1 MSRPIERIL
10 TEGSFGYENYQP
22 TLVTNNAPKESD
34 EAGRFGASVDS
45 MQYLIGSA
53 LEFGSESAGFE
64 NLSAYF
70 ATVRSKNKAEL
81 EEYQRVTFKDSKIF
95 DGDDDSSNNFSKYL
109 FDLIVIDGA
118 SMVAT
123 GLAAM
128 GATALTGGG
137 AAGVMA
143 AMVGASGASFL
154 LNSGETFAESVEA
167 VGKKNV
173 DKGLVLGASLIM
185 AALDAAV
192 PLKVAGAVSKTLRG
206 KLNAASAKQ
215 LGKDSI
221 LWRATKQA
229 VKGSFSEG
237 STEAMQEII
246 KVAERAFSENSF
258 YRSRHISC
266 SVILFAFYSVSLLQ
280 TFRLCCHTYQ

>member
-22 TLVTNNAPKESD
+22 LVPDNTSKESD

-143 AMVGASGASFL
+143 AMVGVHLSCL
-154 LNSGETFAESVEA
+154 
-167 VGKKNV
+167 
-173 DKGLVLGASLIM
+173 
-185 AALDAAV
+185 
-192 PLKVAGAVSKTLRG
+192 TL
-206 KLNAASAKQ
+206 
-215 LGKDSI
+215 
-221 LWRATKQA
+221 
-229 VKGSFSEG
+229 
-237 STEAMQEII
+237 
-246 KVAERAFSENSF
+246 ER
-258 YRSRHISC
+258 
-266 SVILFAFYSVSLLQ
+266 LLQ
-280 TFRLCCHTYQ
+280 NLLKLWVKRM